1 MVSDAEPS
9 ATPATASHGKISL
22 DDGKALIL
30 YYSFTGNTETLARLL
45 HQETGLPLVAIE
57 RPQAFMLDPDD
68 DGPEPLDVD
77 EADLGACST
86 ILLGFPVWTDQLPSG
101 LAAWLD
107 DNRLENKT
115 ILPFCTHSGNGPGN
129 TFDELK
135 TLCPDSEIRDGLAL
149 IGGVEEDGVLMP
161 LEDEQLAE
169 ARTQFRAWLDRT
181 IPAADDA
188 RSGTAAPTAGTTT
201 GSQGA

>member
-1 MVSDAEPS
+1 MVDALSPASDA
-9 ATPATASHGKISL
+9 ARHARLA
-22 DDGKALIL
+22 DGKALIL

-68 DGPEPLDVD
+68 DGPEPIDVD
-77 EADLGACST
+77 EADLGACDT
-86 ILLGFPVWTDQLPSG
+86 IILGFPVWTDQLPSG

-107 DNRLENKT
+107 DNPLENKT

-135 TLCPDSEIRDGLAL
+135 TACPGSVVRDGLAL

-161 LEDEQLAE
+161 LEDQQLAE
-169 ARTQFRAWLDRT
+169 ARMQFRAWLDRE

-188 RSGTAAPTAGTTT
+188 QSGTAVPPAGTAT